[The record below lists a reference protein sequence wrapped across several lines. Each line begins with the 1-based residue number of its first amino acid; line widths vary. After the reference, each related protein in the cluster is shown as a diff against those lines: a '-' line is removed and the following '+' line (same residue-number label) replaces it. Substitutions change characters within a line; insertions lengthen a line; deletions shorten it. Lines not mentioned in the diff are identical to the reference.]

1 MYTIFF
7 SQSSFPLVG
16 YTFQCK
22 VLCISSL
29 VCLSGGEVGDN
40 LLCCHLLIL
49 IIAVF
54 NGMEILPSS
63 LFYIFLLVI
72 L

>member
-7 SQSSFPLVG
+7 SQSSSPLVG

-40 LLCCHLLIL
+40 LLLLSFINSYHCCLYWDG
-49 IIAVF
+49 
-54 NGMEILPSS
+54 NSP
-63 LFYIFLLVI
+63 
-72 L
+72 